1 MDSLMKKLRVLV
13 LMHPEVVPPDDL
25 RGFSQ
30 KEMNEW
36 KTEYDIVST
45 LRAIGHE
52 VTPLGVQHE
61 LLPIREAVEN
71 WRPHIIFNLLEEFQ
85 GEAVYDQHVVGYL
98 ELLKVPYTGCNP
110 RGLVLSRGKA
120 LAKKMLAYHRI
131 RVPGFDVFPRGRRVR
146 KPRHTEAVENWRPHI
161 IFNLLE
167 EFQGEAVYDQ
177 HVVGY
182 LELLKVPYTGCNPR
196 GLVLSRG
203 KALAKKMLAYHRI
216 RVPGFAVFP
225 RGRRVRKPRRLKFP
239 VIVKSLMEHSSLGIS
254 QASVVDS
261 EEKLVDRVSF
271 IHNNIC
277 TDAIAEEY
285 IDGRELYVGVLGNQR
300 LQVFPTW
307 ELVFRKKAESSLPIA
322 TARAKHN
329 IDYQKLRGINHRFAT
344 GISEDL
350 GKNITHN
357 SKRIYR
363 TLELDGYARIDY
375 RLTADGKL
383 FFLEANANPDL
394 AEDEEF
400 SSSAAHI
407 GITFEDLLQKI
418 LNLGIRRGN

>member
-1 MDSLMKKLRVLV
+1 MRKLRVLV

-25 RGFSQ
+25 KGFSQ
-30 KEMNEW
+30 KEVNEW

-45 LRAIGHE
+45 LRAMGHE

-61 LLPIREAVEN
+61 LLPIRESVEN
-71 WRPHIIFNLLEEFQ
+71 WKPHI
-85 GEAVYDQHVVGYL
+85 V
-98 ELLKVPYTGCNP
+98 
-110 RGLVLSRGKA
+110 
-120 LAKKMLAYHRI
+120 
-131 RVPGFDVFPRGRRVR
+131 
-146 KPRHTEAVENWRPHI
+146 
-161 IFNLLE
+161 FNLLE

-225 RGRRVRKPRRLKFP
+225 RGRRVRKPRRLTFP

-261 EEKLVDRVSF
+261 EEKLAERVSF
-271 IHNNIC
+271 IHKNIC

-285 IDGRELYVGVLGNQR
+285 IDGRELYVGILGNQR

-307 ELVFRKKAESSLPIA
+307 ELVFKKKAESSLPIA

-329 IDYQKLRGINHRFAT
+329 LDYQKLRGINHRFAT
-344 GISEDL
+344 GISEEL
-350 GKNITHN
+350 KKHIAHN

-363 TLELDGYARIDY
+363 TLELDGYARVDY
-375 RLTADGKL
+375 RLTADEKL
-383 FFLEANANPDL
+383 FFLEVNANPDL

-400 SSSAAHI
+400 SSAAAHI
-407 GITFEDLLQKI
+407 DIPFEDLLQKI